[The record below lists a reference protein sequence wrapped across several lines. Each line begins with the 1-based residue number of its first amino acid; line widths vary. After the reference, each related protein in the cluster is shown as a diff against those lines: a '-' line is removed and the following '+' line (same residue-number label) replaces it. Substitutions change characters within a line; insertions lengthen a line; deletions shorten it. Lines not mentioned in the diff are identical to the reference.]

1 MSEMLNFVNAPNKSF
16 FGLDKGESHSFTVP
30 SNVKEQ
36 LIQYFSLGEGN
47 LQTKIQLIIEKQE
60 YSAEIRIGR
69 IMNIRTYRTAD
80 RKIGSVLKIQWKK
93 FPDTRMKIKTLFDT
107 TREIVIS
114 GHKNKTDFAKFTHVG
129 ENKFLMTKYSIP
141 TIF

>member
-16 FGLDKGESHSFTVP
+16 FGLDKGESHSFTAP

-47 LQTKIQLIIEKQE
+47 LQTKIQLIIEKHE

-129 ENKFLMTKYSIP
+129 ENKFLMSKYSIP
-141 TIF
+141 AIL